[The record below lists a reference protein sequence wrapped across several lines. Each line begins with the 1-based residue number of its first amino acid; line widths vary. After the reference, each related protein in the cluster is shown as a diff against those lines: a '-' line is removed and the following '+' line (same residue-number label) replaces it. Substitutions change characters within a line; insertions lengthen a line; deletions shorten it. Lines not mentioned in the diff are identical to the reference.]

1 MCVVSAVLDDF
12 NRRNQPWIDP
22 IKDWPMPQ
30 RDHRGG
36 FIRSGPSYE
45 EFEALRKEVEKL
57 KEEVAA
63 ARKQDEENGEPE
75 CEMDEKKELIKK
87 ICELVGVDI
96 KEFCPND

>member
-1 MCVVSAVLDDF
+1 MCVVSMVLDDF

-22 IKDWPMPQ
+22 IKEWPMPN
-30 RDHRGG
+30 GG

-75 CEMDEKKELIKK
+75 CEMEEKKELIKK

-96 KEFCPND
+96 KEFFPND